1 MGIYILVGILYILL
15 LGVFYIG
22 FKEFTSFKENYNID
36 KISNSTKVQNSKDFY
51 KENLQ
56 DFYEFV
62 KSYKQD
68 INNVIIGY
76 EEYIKDNQEQ
86 LKSTKKSHEE
96 YIKDNKKQLEAIKKV
111 YKDDKVMENF
121 HHMLD
126 LMDEFKKDQD
136 SMKSYLSDSIY
147 KLEKYPEK
155 KHLELKRI
163 LNVNNSKLKNF
174 ENQVNGLKNE
184 VSELTR
190 YIYEEVPNIKRKLLS
205 NQNQRKY

>member
-15 LGVFYIG
+15 LGAFYIG
-22 FKEFTSFKENYNID
+22 FKELTSFKENYNID

-56 DFYEFV
+56 DFYELV

-96 YIKDNKKQLEAIKKV
+96 YIKDNQKQIESIKKS
-111 YKDDKVMENF
+111 YEEDKVMENYY
-121 HHMLD
+121 HMLD
-126 LMDEFKKDQD
+126 LMDKFQKDQD
-136 SMKSYLSDSIY
+136 LIKSYISDSVY

-163 LNVNNSKLKNF
+163 LNTNNSKLKNF
-174 ENQVNGLKNE
+174 KNQVNGLKNE

>member
-1 MGIYILVGILYILL
+1 MGIYILIGILYILL
-15 LGVFYIG
+15 FVTFYIG

-56 DFYEFV
+56 DFYELV

-68 INNVIIGY
+68 INNIIIGY

-86 LKSTKKSHEE
+86 LESTKKSHEE
-96 YIKDNKKQLEAIKKV
+96 YIKDNQKQIESIKKS
-111 YKDDKVMENF
+111 YEEDKVMENYY
-121 HHMLD
+121 HMLD
-126 LMDEFKKDQD
+126 LMDKFQKDQD
-136 SMKSYLSDSIY
+136 SIKSYLSDSVY

-163 LNVNNSKLKNF
+163 LNTNNSKLKNF
-174 ENQVNGLKNE
+174 ESQVNGLKNE

>member
-1 MGIYILVGILYILL
+1 MGIYILIGILYILL
-15 LGVFYIG
+15 FVTFYIG

-56 DFYEFV
+56 DFYELV

-86 LKSTKKSHEE
+86 LESTKKSHEE
-96 YIKDNKKQLEAIKKV
+96 YIKDNQKQIESIKKS
-111 YKDDKVMENF
+111 YEEDKVMENYY
-121 HHMLD
+121 HMLD
-126 LMDEFKKDQD
+126 LMDKFQKDQD
-136 SMKSYLSDSIY
+136 SIKSYLLDSVY

-163 LNVNNSKLKNF
+163 LNTNNSKLKNF
-174 ENQVNGLKNE
+174 ESQVNGLKNE

>member
-155 KHLELKRI
+155 KQLELKRI